1 MALNRNI
8 LSLFELTSLIQR
20 NIQHNMNSLYW
31 VKAEL
36 VKLNFYPQSGH
47 CYPELVEKESN
58 KIKAQI
64 RGIIWRNDFAIID
77 AKFRKVAKMQ
87 ISQGM
92 QLLFQVQVTYS
103 PVYGLSLIIFDI
115 DPTYTLGALAQEKI
129 VTMERLKNEGVVNLN
144 KLLPVP
150 LLMQRIAIISVKSS
164 KGYND
169 FMQTILN
176 YKDDYSVVTRLY
188 PAILQGDTAIPSL
201 ISAFNAVKNNAENFD
216 AVFLIRGGGG
226 DIGMNCYDNYNLA
239 YTIATFPIPVVTGI
253 GHSTDNSIADQ
264 MAAFSMKTPTEAA
277 NLVISKFISFDDQ
290 LSDLQTSIVENAKD
304 KIETSKNL
312 VQSLSTGIAS
322 KIKPYLLIR
331 KENVNRITVDI
342 SKNVPQLIDNHN
354 KKCVSVVDS
363 ISRSI
368 KLSLNNGYNK
378 LENLEIKVK
387 LLSPEYILKK
397 GYSISYC
404 DGEVIRDSMQVAE
417 NKTIETILYKGKI
430 ESKVIKVEKD
440 GR

>member
-8 LSLFELTSLIQR
+8 LSLFELTSLIQS
-20 NIQHNMNSLYW
+20 NIQQNMNSLYW

-58 KIKAQI
+58 RIKAQI

-115 DPTYTLGALAQEKI
+115 DPTYTLGALAQERI
-129 VTMERLKNEGVVNLN
+129 ITMERLKNEGVVNLN

-150 LLMQRIAIISVKSS
+150 LLMQRIAIISVASS

-176 YKDDYSVVTRLY
+176 YKDDYSVVTKLY

-201 ISAFNAVKNNAENFD
+201 ISAFNLVKDDAEKFD

-239 YTIATFPIPVVTGI
+239 HIIATFPIPVVTGI
-253 GHSTDNSIADQ
+253 GHSTDSSIADLV
-264 MAAFSMKTPTEAA
+264 AAFSMKTPTEAA
-277 NLVISKFISFDDQ
+277 NLVISKFISFDEQ
-290 LSDLQTSIVENAKD
+290 LSDLQSSIIENAKD
-304 KIETSKNL
+304 KIEMSKNI
-312 VQSLSTGIAS
+312 VQSLSTGIAA
-322 KIKPYLLIR
+322 KVKPYLVLR
-331 KENVNRITVDI
+331 SENINRISKDI
-342 SKNVPQLIDNHN
+342 SKKTPQLIDNHN
-354 KKCVSVVDS
+354 KKCVSIVDS
-363 ISRSI
+363 ISRSL
-368 KLSLNNGYNK
+368 KLTLNNNYSK
-378 LENLEIKVK
+378 LDNFEVKVK

-404 DGEVIRDSMQVAE
+404 DGEVIRDSTQVVE

-430 ESKVIKVEKD
+430 ESKVVKIEKN

>member
-8 LSLFELTSLIQR
+8 LSLFELTSLIQS
-20 NIQHNMNSLYW
+20 NIQQNMNSLYW

-58 KIKAQI
+58 RIKAQI

-115 DPTYTLGALAQEKI
+115 DPTYTLGALAQERI
-129 VTMERLKNEGVVNLN
+129 ITMERLKNEGVVNLN

-150 LLMQRIAIISVKSS
+150 LLMQRIAIISVASS

-176 YKDDYSVVTRLY
+176 YKDDYSVVTKLY

-201 ISAFNAVKNNAENFD
+201 ISAFNLVKDDAEKFD

-239 YTIATFPIPVVTGI
+239 HIIATFPIPVVTGI
-253 GHSTDNSIADQ
+253 GHSTDSSIADLV
-264 MAAFSMKTPTEAA
+264 AAFSMKTPTEAA
-277 NLVISKFISFDDQ
+277 NLVISKFISFDEQ
-290 LSDLQTSIVENAKD
+290 LSDLQSSIIENAKD
-304 KIETSKNL
+304 KIEMSKNI
-312 VQSLSTGIAS
+312 VQSLSTGIAA
-322 KIKPYLLIR
+322 KVKPYLVLR
-331 KENVNRITVDI
+331 SENINRISKDI
-342 SKNVPQLIDNHN
+342 SKKMPQLIDNHN
-354 KKCVSVVDS
+354 KKCVSIVDS
-363 ISRSI
+363 ISRAL
-368 KLSLNNGYNK
+368 KLTLNNNYSK
-378 LENLEIKVK
+378 LDNFEVKVK
-387 LLSPEYILKK
+387 LMSPEYILKK
-397 GYSISYC
+397 GYSISYY
-404 DGEVIRDSMQVAE
+404 DGEVIRDSTQVVE

-430 ESKVIKVEKD
+430 ESKIVKIEKN

>member
-8 LSLFELTSLIQR
+8 LSLFELTSLIQS
-20 NIQHNMNSLYW
+20 NIQQNMNSLYW

-58 KIKAQI
+58 RIKAQI
-64 RGIIWRNDFAIID
+64 RGIIWRNDFAFID

-115 DPTYTLGALAQEKI
+115 DPTYTLGALAQERI
-129 VTMERLKNEGVVNLN
+129 ITMERLKNEGVVNLN

-150 LLMQRIAIISVKSS
+150 LLMQRIAIISVASS

-176 YKDDYSVVTRLY
+176 YKDDYSVVTKLY

-201 ISAFNAVKNNAENFD
+201 ISAFNLVKDDAEKFD

-239 YTIATFPIPVVTGI
+239 HIIATFPIPVVTGI
-253 GHSTDNSIADQ
+253 GHSTDSSIADLV
-264 MAAFSMKTPTEAA
+264 AAFSMKTPTEAA
-277 NLVISKFISFDDQ
+277 NLVISKFISFDEQ
-290 LSDLQTSIVENAKD
+290 LSDLQSSIIENAKD
-304 KIETSKNL
+304 KIEMSKNI
-312 VQSLSTGIAS
+312 VQSLSTGIAA
-322 KIKPYLLIR
+322 KVKPYLVLR
-331 KENVNRITVDI
+331 SENINRISKDI
-342 SKNVPQLIDNHN
+342 SKKMPQLIDNHN
-354 KKCVSVVDS
+354 KKCVSIVDS
-363 ISRSI
+363 ISRSL
-368 KLSLNNGYNK
+368 KLTLNNNYSK
-378 LENLEIKVK
+378 LDNFEVKVK

-397 GYSISYC
+397 GYSISYY
-404 DGEVIRDSMQVAE
+404 DGEVIRDSTQVVE

-430 ESKVIKVEKD
+430 ESKIVKIEKN